1 MTFAVDAKIPRLE
14 KRSWEDKNHDF
25 DLSKIMPT
33 GVALV
38 SATIAQAAK
47 QGNVTGSTNLTMGST
62 SVSGQRAQA
71 KIGGG
76 THGEDYYLLC
86 QATDANGGKHEGA
99 GVLEIRDR

>member
-1 MTFAVDAKIPRLE
+1 MFVVDAAIPRLE
-14 KRSWEDKNHDF
+14 KRSWEDKNYDF
-25 DLSKIMPT
+25 DLSKIMPG
-33 GVALV
+33 GVNLA
-38 SATIAQAAK
+38 SATISQALK
-47 QGNVTGSTNLTMGST
+47 QGLVPASGNLVIGTT

-99 GVLEIRDR
+99 GVIEVRDR